1 MSSALPAPGQAWT
14 PVLDCE
20 DQQVALR
27 CEYGLFWVFS
37 STGKLCAEKV
47 REQNEMGEKG
57 RKSRIKGGLFKQERP
72 SGSLGTS
79 KGGENAAVLAVTFS
93 FSSREVCY
101 LTML

>member
-1 MSSALPAPGQAWT
+1 MDIAFCTHSLLLTAA
-14 PVLDCE
+14 
-20 DQQVALR
+20 
-27 CEYGLFWVFS
+27 
-37 STGKLCAEKV
+37 TGVMAEKV

-79 KGGENAAVLAVTFS
+79 EGGENAAVLAVTFS

-101 LTML
+101 LAML

>member
-1 MSSALPAPGQAWT
+1 MPKKKKISNRNTDNSISFCI
-14 PVLDCE
+14 VIE
-20 DQQVALR
+20 D
-27 CEYGLFWVFS
+27 FFFS

-57 RKSRIKGGLFKQERP
+57 RKSRIKGGLFTQERP

-79 KGGENAAVLAVTFS
+79 EGGENAAVLAVTFS

-101 LTML
+101 LAML